1 MTGTRPPLAAT
12 AAALTA
18 TLGLAAIGWGV
29 AVHQMSGMDMG
40 SMTPLGPFASFIV
53 IWVVM
58 MVAMMLP
65 GLTPT
70 LWRRAQAGSR
80 LPDVLLFVAS
90 YLAVWGLFGLPVYG
104 LYRPHDAL
112 IAGMVTIAA
121 GLYELTPLKWSF
133 RRRCCDDGYSGFAFG
148 LCCVGASIG
157 LMLMQVSLGIMSITW
172 MILASV
178 LIVGQKLLPPRPL
191 VDVPVALAIIALGV
205 LIVVAPSSVPGL
217 TPPMSM
223 SMPM

>member
-1 MTGTRPPLAAT
+1 MTSTRSPAAN
-12 AAALTA
+12 AAALAA

-40 SMTPLGPFASFIV
+40 SMTPLGSFTSFII

-80 LPDVLLFVAS
+80 AHDVLLFAVS
-90 YLAVWGLFGLPVYG
+90 YLAVWGLFGVPVYV
-104 LYRPHDAL
+104 LYRPHDTV
-112 IAGMVTIAA
+112 IAGVVTIAA
-121 GLYELTPLKWSF
+121 GLYELTPLKRSF
-133 RRRCCDDGYSGFAFG
+133 RRRCCEDGYSGLAFG
-148 LCCVGASIG
+148 LCCLGSSIG

-172 MILASV
+172 MAIASI

-205 LIVVAPSSVPGL
+205 LIIVAPSSVPGL

-223 SMPM
+223 TMPM